1 MVLKIDGDINRYYV
15 QTLCM
20 VFFPGATFGENE
32 VGGEGIPEVSVNVYP
47 DLEGGVT
54 AYVSMKLNDKVCD
67 ASASV
72 GKDEVVSIATKEGIA
87 VGRALF
93 SAGKDLLGHIPPW
106 GILTGVRPAKIAS
119 ALIKGGN
126 GITKSK
132 RILRD
137 EYFLNPQKA
146 ALAVSVASLEMK
158 LLKKATPDLCSLY
171 ISIPFCP
178 TRCSY
183 CSFVSYTT
191 PRLLSLID
199 PYVEALMTD
208 LDDTFDTIEKLGLK
222 LSTIYIGG
230 GTPTTLTEF
239 QLEKLLS
246 KISSRVDTETLSEFT
261 LEAGRPDTITKE
273 KLDVAKRYGV
283 TRISVNPQTLN
294 DDILREIGRRH
305 TTEDFFNAY
314 KIAKESGIKDINVD
328 LIAGLP
334 GDDFRNFSET
344 VDKIIELDP
353 TNITVHTFC
362 VKKASDALKNNS
374 NIYSVSGGDPVIL
387 YGIDEHQLIAL
398 YTHQIAQRGR
408 PPCCIAAEAQRMYS
422 LAQPRGAHLEAH
434 GSGVV
439 ASGDA
444 HLRGLPVAGVI
455 VPEVFDAVGI
465 LVARRYHHIAEDGG
479 RPVVGREGSHAQLV
493 QTYGKACCGGIERH
507 GICSRLVGIG
517 AHGQGCSLAMPGVGI
532 PEVLYLHLCLSP

>member
-1 MVLKIDGDINRYYV
+1 MILKVDGNINRYYV

-32 VGGEGIPEVSVNVYP
+32 QSGDGVPEVSVNVYP
-47 DLEGGVT
+47 DAEGGVT

-67 ASASV
+67 ATASV
-72 GKDEVVSIATKEGIA
+72 TKDESVTIATHESIA
-87 VGRALF
+87 VGRAMF
-93 SAGKDLLGHIPPW
+93 SAGKELLAHTPPW
-106 GILTGVRPAKIAS
+106 GILTGVRPAKIAG
-119 ALIKGGN
+119 ALIRAGN

-158 LLKKATPDLCSLY
+158 ILKKAQPRTCSLY

-199 PYVEALMTD
+199 PYIEALCSD
-208 LDDTFDTIEKLGLK
+208 LEDTFNIIKRLGMR

-230 GTPTTLTEF
+230 GTPTTLSAD
-239 QLEKLLS
+239 QLKRLLS
-246 KISSRVDTETLSEFT
+246 CVARHTDTAELEEFT
-261 LEAGRPDTITKE
+261 LEAGRPDTITAE
-273 KLDVAKRYGV
+273 KLAVAKEYGV
-283 TRISVNPQTLN
+283 TRVSVNTQTLN

-305 TTEDFFNAY
+305 TAKDFFDAFRL
-314 KIAKESGIKDINVD
+314 AKESGIKDINVD

-344 VDKIIELDP
+344 VDRIIELDP

-362 VKKASDALKNNS
+362 VKKAAEVLKSNS
-374 NIYSVSGGDPVIL
+374 NVYSVSGGDAAKSVSYSQIKAKFAGYKPYYMYRQKNTVGNLENVGFAKEGHEGL
-387 YGIDEHQLIAL
+387 YNVYMMEETQTIFAI
-398 YTHQIAQRGR
+398 
-408 PPCCIAAEAQRMYS
+408 
-422 LAQPRGAHLEAH
+422 GA
-434 GSGVV
+434 G
-439 ASGDA
+439 
-444 HLRGLPVAGVI
+444 
-455 VPEVFDAVGI
+455 AVTK
-465 LVARRYHHIAEDGG
+465 LVSERIENGKDRR
-479 RPVVGREGSHAQLV
+479 
-493 QTYGKACCGGIERH
+493 IER
-507 GICSRLVGIG
+507 IFT
-517 AHGQGCSLAMPGVGI
+517 PKY
-532 PEVLYLHLCLSP
+532 PYEYLREYELRKNGSPDAKSPVSDEIFAFFKEEGYEF